1 MYNGRVNSN
10 GRGLLESSF
19 SPRQAEKSW
28 FKDREKSRKL
38 READG
43 GGQQT
48 NGGQIRMAGEGG
60 RVGGEGVG
68 GGRGSSGHIVINRR
82 NARNFIFFCLS

>member
-1 MYNGRVNSN
+1 MYNGRVNYN

-38 READG
+38 RKADSG
-43 GGQQT
+43 GGQAV
-48 NGGQIRMAGEGG
+48 NSGQMCVTDEGG
-60 RVGGEGVG
+60 RGKGGF
-68 GGRGSSGHIVINRR
+68 GRGRGGSSGHIVINRR
-82 NARNFIFFCLS
+82 NDARN